1 MLDPRFYDLAG
12 PFSLANVLEGLAV
25 EPLLE
30 GTLADEMISEPA
42 DLASA
47 KPGQIGF
54 LASGKYKHQLE
65 SSKATACFVAEKF
78 ASLVSERDII
88 PIISKTPRAH
98 FARVAEK
105 LVVRK
110 SGMINADNQ
119 KISDKAH
126 IHPTAIIGQG
136 VDIAD
141 GAYIGPYSIIGPGV
155 SIGRGTRL
163 EGHVTVECAIIGENC
178 LLKYGAQIGGDGFG
192 MDGDENGVVG
202 LPHMGRAVLGDRV
215 RIGSHSCIDR
225 GFLGDTE
232 IHDDV
237 KLDNLVQIAHNCVI
251 GSGTMIAAHSGISG
265 SCNVGKNVM
274 MGGAVG
280 LADHINV
287 GDGAQ
292 LAAAAGVMHDVPA
305 GEIWSGVPAQPIR
318 DHMRMISATRK
329 LIQKKKN

>member
-12 PFSLANVLEGLAV
+12 PLSLGSIIDGLAV
-25 EPLLE
+25 EPILID
-30 GTLADEMISEPA
+30 TLADEMISEPA

-54 LASGKYKHQLE
+54 LASGKYKHQLK
-65 SSKATACFVAEKF
+65 SSQATACFVTEKF
-78 ASLVSERDII
+78 APLVSEQSII
-88 PIISKTPRAH
+88 PIITKTPRAH

-105 LVVRK
+105 LVSRK
-110 SGMINADNQ
+110 TNAVGTLSSAFEN
-119 KISDKAH
+119 ANVH
-126 IHPTAIIGQG
+126 ATAIIGQG
-136 VDIAD
+136 AVI
-141 GAYIGPYSIIGPGV
+141 GAGVYIGPYCIIGPGV
-155 SIGRGTRL
+155 SIGKGTIL
-163 EGHVTVECAIIGENC
+163 EGHVTVECAIIGEDC

-192 MDGDENGVVG
+192 MDGDENGIVG
-202 LPHMGRAVLGDRV
+202 LPHMGRAILGNRV

-237 KLDNLVQIAHNCVI
+237 KLDNLVQIAHNCKI
-251 GSGTMIAAHSGISG
+251 GEGTMIAAHSGISG
-265 SCNVGKNVM
+265 SCIVGKNVK

-329 LIQKKKN
+329 LIQKKKS